1 MNYPYAEWYYNS
13 LRIPGSQ
20 TERFHKKHYGN
31 RDYFSFQKDFEEENM
46 EFSVNSWVDL
56 IRKAGARYVIFVTK
70 HHDGYNLWPTKFP
83 NPKIPEY
90 YSKRDFTGE
99 LTECVRNAGL
109 KMGLY
114 YSGAFDWSF
123 KNQFP
128 ITDAKSYLYHLDMSE
143 EYVSYAVCQIKE
155 LIDRYHPSVLWNDI
169 AFPQGYDLKKLFA
182 YYYNVV
188 EDGVINDRWKQMKI
202 PRTETEWKHFN
213 EKNKGGAAWFPN
225 VSGSIP
231 HYDFITPEYQSFSE
245 IQEKKWEC
253 TRGIGRSFGYNRMEV
268 GADYLSGNQ
277 IIELL
282 IQITAK
288 NGNLLLNIGPRA
300 DGSIPYEQKKAL
312 LEVGEWL
319 KINGEAIYDTRPL
332 PGLNCIDHKDK
343 PVFFTQKENAV
354 YALITSERLQK
365 EVVVHNYRIPSGK
378 DIILLGT
385 GKVSYQAEGEN
396 IRIFL
401 PAGCKEQNAYAFK
414 IC

>member
-1 MNYPYAEWYYNS
+1 MKYDATERSLQKHVLPKWYDGAKFGIFIHWSLFSVPGYAGEQYQDISETFRKDPEGVLLNYPYAEWYYNS

-202 PRTETEWKHFN
+202 PRTE
-213 EKNKGGAAWFPN
+213 
-225 VSGSIP
+225 
-231 HYDFITPEYQSFSE
+231 
-245 IQEKKWEC
+245 
-253 TRGIGRSFGYNRMEV
+253 
-268 GADYLSGNQ
+268 
-277 IIELL
+277 
-282 IQITAK
+282 
-288 NGNLLLNIGPRA
+288 
-300 DGSIPYEQKKAL
+300 
-312 LEVGEWL
+312 
-319 KINGEAIYDTRPL
+319 
-332 PGLNCIDHKDK
+332 
-343 PVFFTQKENAV
+343 
-354 YALITSERLQK
+354 
-365 EVVVHNYRIPSGK
+365 
-378 DIILLGT
+378 
-385 GKVSYQAEGEN
+385 
-396 IRIFL
+396 
-401 PAGCKEQNAYAFK
+401 
-414 IC
+414 